1 MKLLYS
7 PGACSIGIH
16 IILEEIGAPFEI
28 EKVSLRDGEHLKPG
42 FTAVNPKSKV
52 PTLIRDDGS
61 VLTEFPAIAYYL
73 AQTHPAARLWPEG
86 VEAQARALEI
96 IDYVV
101 ATIHMQGFSRLFA
114 PGKFA
119 PNEAD
124 HDRVK
129 KRGLEIFETGLQFL
143 DQALGGKDYAVGPFS
158 VADAAL
164 FYVEF
169 WRQSGKL
176 PLPTHLAAHFQR
188 MLARPAVQR
197 VMKSEGLA

>member
-16 IILEEIGAPFEI
+16 VILEEIGAPFES
-28 EKVSLRDGEHLKPG
+28 EKISLRDGEQFQAA
-42 FTAVNPKSKV
+42 FTSRNPKSKV

-73 AQTHPAARLWPEG
+73 ANTHPAAKLWPEG
-86 VEAQARALEI
+86 VEAQTRALEI

-101 ATIHMQGFSRLFA
+101 ATIHMQGFSRMFV

-119 PNEAD
+119 PSEAD
-124 HDRVK
+124 AEAVK
-129 KRGLEIFETGLQFL
+129 KRGLEIFETGLAFL
-143 DQALGGKDYAVGPFS
+143 DHALAGKDYAVGPFS

-164 FYVEF
+164 FYIEF
-169 WRQSGKL
+169 WRHSGKL
-176 PLPTHLAAHFQR
+176 ALPTHLAGHFQR

-197 VMKSEGLA
+197 VMKKEGLG